1 MKFAKINMV
10 ALTALVAIGASGC
23 ASTDPSE
30 KYNYEP
36 RVLPVITVDAEWDD
50 SKSYAMNKLIQMGY
64 EPNVVDAVD
73 LKDSAH
79 TYSGGERFL
88 SGALSYMGIGLMGAV
103 ADASQTKKINE
114 EAARIPYTALLDVP
128 DDVLEADTPQQ
139 QFIQVRDYVA
149 QRMVDAFSTRD
160 DKATLHLVA
169 TDASKDKFSS
179 GILYYTS
186 SQERCLI
193 QDEGSLSSYWLNL
206 STDFSSDHH
215 NIHHVLCAYPF
226 DLSLVQHDEGSA
238 TYVRVG
244 LEHVFAPVINGLFQ
258 FGGVNEVFFAP
269 PAIKRL
275 GKARVRGIPYIAENG
290 VAHFFTLDNAT
301 EKLKFTNNEEG

>member
-1 MKFAKINMV
+1 MKFAKIKMV

-88 SGALSYMGIGLMGAV
+88 SGALSYMGVGLMGAL

-128 DDVLEADTPQQ
+128 EDVLEADTPQQ

-149 QRMVDAFSTRD
+149 SKLISAYSLVYDDVTHYMTASHAGRMRPNA
-160 DKATLHLVA
+160 
-169 TDASKDKFSS
+169 
-179 GILYYTS
+179 GIVYYTAS
-186 SQERCLI
+186 DCNPVNQTK
-193 QDEGSLSSYWLNL
+193 LSADIVEIGY
-206 STDFSSDHH
+206 DFTKDPHSFEHGVCYYTYDMA
-215 NIHHVLCAYPF
+215 I
-226 DLSLVQHDEGSA
+226 VQNAAEPGVK
-238 TYVRVG
+238 VRVG
-244 LEHVFAPVINGLFQ
+244 FGGIWKPVIKGLIMSAESPLF
-258 FGGVNEVFFAP
+258 VP
-269 PAIKRL
+269 PAIKRRN
-275 GKARVRGIPYIAENG
+275 KIVVRGIPLVAESS
-290 VAHFFTLDNAT
+290 VAHYFTLDNAT
-301 EKLKFTNNEEG
+301 EELKFTNNEEG